1 MHRRCGG
8 GGARGSGGIRRV
20 ARGERD
26 ASLPER
32 SRTAPNCSVEVGQ
45 CKGLLHGGRCSF
57 SPVHVAHFVH
67 SKAAAARKTLSLASL
82 LPTALTGTPVR
93 RDVPPSRAFHFS
105 QIITYKFPYR
115 GMFSVSKVCC
125 FDKWLWFSDDARTR
139 LSSPAWSKSHYVC
152 STYYTT
158 LTYPSSSPYLC
169 QFVAQVVQ
177 PWPDSGVYK

>member
-105 QIITYKFPYR
+105 QIITYKFPVCLVFQKCAVLISDCGFLMMLGPVSLHLPGVSHICFVLLYNPNL
-115 GMFSVSKVCC
+115 SVVAAVLVSVCRPSGSA
-125 FDKWLWFSDDARTR
+125 LAWFRC
-139 LSSPAWSKSHYVC
+139 L
-152 STYYTT
+152 
-158 LTYPSSSPYLC
+158 
-169 QFVAQVVQ
+169 
-177 PWPDSGVYK
+177 